1 MRSGLKN
8 ALSDP
13 DRDSD
18 YKLLSCAKASVPD
31 VLVRST
37 SMILGAEAASKL
49 KEQIETGA

>member
-1 MRSGLKN
+1 MTKN

-13 DRDSD
+13 DCDSL
-18 YKLLSCAKASVPD
+18 KVLVVSCAKASVPD